1 MKTLSKCL
9 FLLLI
14 VAAGGCTTKS
24 KARAES
30 QAAYNAGR
38 ASAYHQL
45 MEEHRTT
52 IRVLG
57 NVRNPEFP
65 WLEDLSLM
73 EALVEANYRGS
84 RDPRGITIIRKREPI
99 PVDMK
104 AFLNGEDVLLEP
116 GDTIE
121 IRP

>member
-1 MKTLSKCL
+1 MK
-9 FLLLI
+9 LLLTCLLLG
-14 VAAGGCTTKS
+14 VAACGCTTKS
-24 KARAES
+24 RARSQAE
-30 QAAYNAGR
+30 AAYNAGR
-38 ASAYHQL
+38 AAAYQQML
-45 MEEHRTT
+45 DEHRTT

-65 WLEDLSLM
+65 WLQDLTLM
-73 EALVEANYRGS
+73 EALVEADYHGS

-104 AFLNGEDVLLEP
+104 AFLGGEDVLLEP

-121 IRP
+121 LRQ